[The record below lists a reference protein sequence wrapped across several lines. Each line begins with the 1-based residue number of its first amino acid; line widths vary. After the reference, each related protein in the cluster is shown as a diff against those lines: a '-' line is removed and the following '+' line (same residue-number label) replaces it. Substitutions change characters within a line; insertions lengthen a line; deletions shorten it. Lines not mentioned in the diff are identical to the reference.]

1 MITSKKGTVSRPDTR
16 ARILGAAEQLFAEHG
31 FAAMSLR
38 ELTRV
43 AEVNLAAVNYHFGSK
58 ERLMW
63 EVLRKHIEPIN
74 RERLKL
80 LDEAERAAG
89 ANPVPLDKIL
99 DTLLLPLMEAAR
111 TPQGLDQRLMR
122 IVGRTFSESA
132 EFCKELHR
140 EFFKNLSERFR
151 AALRRTL
158 PDLSEKQ
165 LNWRFYLMICLMLG
179 ALSQHH
185 RLEYLSQGNCDASA
199 VDEILAYLKSFVR
212 AGLSASAVEQEAEKN
227 YNALIATKKR
237 KKHRA
242 DKT

>member
-1 MITSKKGTVSRPDTR
+1 
-16 ARILGAAEQLFAEHG
+16 
-31 FAAMSLR
+31 
-38 ELTRV
+38 
-43 AEVNLAAVNYHFGSK
+43 
-58 ERLMW
+58 MW

-99 DTLLLPLMEAAR
+99 DALLLPLMEAAR
-111 TPQGLDQRLMR
+111 TPQGLNQRLMQ

-151 AALRRTL
+151 AALRRAL

-185 RLEYLSQGNCDASA
+185 RLEYLKSGNAEDDSALRQMRIIEQLADDEMSRLQFEKTLRKLSDTINQLRSQGHYGRSDEMLQKAR
-199 VDEILAYLKSFVR
+199 DEIEGMPDSYWRTKLMDSLHRRLEFGYEGKPGIA
-212 AGLSASAVEQEAEKN
+212 EEA
-227 YNALIATKKR
+227 L
-237 KKHRA
+237 
-242 DKT
+242 